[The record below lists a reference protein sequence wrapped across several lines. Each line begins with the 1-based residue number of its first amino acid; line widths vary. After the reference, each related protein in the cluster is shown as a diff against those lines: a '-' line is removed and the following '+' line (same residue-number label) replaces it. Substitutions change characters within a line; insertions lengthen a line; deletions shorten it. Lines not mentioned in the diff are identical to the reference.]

1 MNWALVVGGNE
12 SAGCCVHTFI
22 SLLPEIQDV
31 PKLHTLK
38 NPKVDSFDWS
48 TLQVFSSFGSLVGY
62 INLGLV
68 LFLVLKNPWL
78 ICGRPAANTI
88 VVPMPPPLPQ

>member
-1 MNWALVVGGNE
+1 VAQFTNIPNLTNLLNENWETGMPHLHALE
-12 SAGCCVHTFI
+12 
-22 SLLPEIQDV
+22 D
-31 PKLHTLK
+31 
-38 NPKVDSFDWS
+38 PKVDSFDWS
-48 TLQVFSSFGSLVGY
+48 LLQVFSSFGSLVGY